1 MTKDQLINTMIE
13 MNNRC
18 LVENRSFSPDEQ
30 DIYDYYQEQ
39 LEKEERKLKRQ
50 TEWVCNSDENRK
62 DDVKMEN
69 NTLKE
74 AILEKRNLGD
84 IEVRANHIG
93 GMSEGVS
100 LAPVQKTTLA
110 QEIVRKLGED
120 GVLTQFLKFV
130 PQKGHLK
137 IPVCGNKSKV
147 AMVSEGEVF
156 PEKDL
161 NLSYVD
167 SDLVKLAQMSI
178 MTNELVEDTDLAI
191 QGFIIEETVR
201 DFVRTIEHLALNG
214 NVAGKVEGVAV
225 TDKAKV
231 VNVTALNLDTIKEA
245 YYQMPVGTRT
255 ADDLL
260 FVTTTEVVKGLDM
273 LTSGDGQ
280 FLLNSPVQAQMN
292 ERKYFDHLY
301 NAKVVEVEANELPE
315 GILGVFVCP
324 SQALHVG
331 MGRDFKV
338 QADPQKRSEY
348 DEVCILASMRLS
360 IIVKNGDAIVQIKQA
375 Q

>member
-1 MTKDQLINTMIE
+1 MTKNELIEKMLQ
-13 MNNRC
+13 MNDLC
-18 LVENRSFSPDEQ
+18 ITENRSFTEQ
-30 DIYDYYQEQ
+30 EEELYYSLEQ
-39 LEKEERKLKRQ
+39 QLKRLDR
-50 TEWVCNSDENRK
+50 ELLRRSCNVESDNRK
-62 DDVKMEN
+62 EDDVKMEN
-69 NTLKE
+69 NNLKE

-214 NVAGKVEGVAV
+214 NIEGKVEGVAV

-231 VNVTALNLDTIKEA
+231 VTTSALTLDTVKEA
-245 YYQMPVGTRT
+245 YYQMPVATRT

-260 FVTTTEVVKGLDM
+260 FVTTTDVVRGLDM

-301 NAKVVEVEANELPE
+301 NARVVEVEANELPE
-315 GILGVFVCP
+315 GVLGVFVCP
-324 SQALHVG
+324 SHALHVG
-331 MGRDFKV
+331 MGRDFKIS
-338 QADPQKRSEY
+338 ADPQKRSEY

-360 IIVKNGDAIVQIKQA
+360 IIVKNGDAIVQIKAEQ
-375 Q
+375 

>member
-1 MTKDQLINTMIE
+1 MTKNEIIE
-13 MNNRC
+13 ELLRLNNQCIMEQRDFTQSESEYYDM
-18 LVENRSFSPDEQ
+18 LEVELRKIEKREMRSQ
-30 DIYDYYQEQ
+30 WTCQ
-39 LEKEERKLKRQ
+39 
-50 TEWVCNSDENRK
+50 SDDRK

-93 GMSEGVS
+93 GMSEGTS
-100 LAPVQKTTLA
+100 LAPVQKNTLA

-214 NVAGKVEGVAV
+214 NIEGKVEGVAV

-231 VNVTALNLDTIKEA
+231 VNVTALNLDVVKEA
-245 YYQMPVGTRT
+245 YYQMSVATRT
-255 ADDLL
+255 AEDLL
-260 FVTTTEVVKGLDM
+260 FVTTTDVVRGLDM
-273 LTSGDGQ
+273 LTSGDGK

-315 GILGVFVCP
+315 GVLAVFVCP

-331 MGRDFKV
+331 MGRDFKI

-375 Q
+375 